1 MELKSKL
8 VVFDMDGTLINGRLI
23 EALSSKFG
31 LYEKVKEIQNDPFIF
46 GYIKTQRIASL
57 LKGIEEKEII
67 FAIES
72 IPFMEGCKNTISIL
86 KKNGYK
92 TGIVTDSYSTAA
104 NVVVKDLG
112 LDFFASNELKISD
125 GLITG
130 DICMPLGWEKIN
142 CNCKISVCKRYH
154 LETFAKKYNININNT
169 IAIGDTKSDL
179 CMINRAGTGIAFVPK
194 DEQIGK
200 CNKIINKPDLSMML
214 EFIKEI

>member
-1 MELKSKL
+1 MESKSKL
-8 VVFDMDGTLINGRLI
+8 AVFDMDGTLINGRLI

-46 GYIKTQRIASL
+46 GYIKTQKIALL

-72 IPFMEGCKNTISIL
+72 IPFMEGCKSIISIL

-92 TGIVTDSYSTAA
+92 MGIVTDSYSTAA
-104 NVVVKDLG
+104 NVVVKELG
-112 LDFFASNELKISD
+112 LDFFASNELKVSD

-130 DICMPLGWEKIN
+130 DILMPLGWEKIN

-154 LETFAKKYNININNT
+154 LETYAKKHNVNINDT

-179 CMINRAGTGIAFVPK
+179 CMINRAGVGIAFMPK
-194 DEQIGK
+194 DDQIGK
-200 CNKIINKPDLSMML
+200 CDNIIDKPDLIKML

>member
-72 IPFMEGCKNTISIL
+72 VPFMEGCKNTISIL

-92 TGIVTDSYSTAA
+92 TGIVTDSY
-104 NVVVKDLG
+104 
-112 LDFFASNELKISD
+112 
-125 GLITG
+125 
-130 DICMPLGWEKIN
+130 
-142 CNCKISVCKRYH
+142 RY
-154 LETFAKKYNININNT
+154 
-169 IAIGDTKSDL
+169 
-179 CMINRAGTGIAFVPK
+179 C
-194 DEQIGK
+194 
-200 CNKIINKPDLSMML
+200 C
-214 EFIKEI
+214 